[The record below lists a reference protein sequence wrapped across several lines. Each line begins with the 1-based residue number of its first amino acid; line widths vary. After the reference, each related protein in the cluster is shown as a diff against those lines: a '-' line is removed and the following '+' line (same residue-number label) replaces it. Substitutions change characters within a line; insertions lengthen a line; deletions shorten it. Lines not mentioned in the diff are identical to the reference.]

1 MIEKHFEASSLTFAI
16 QDGPAAGQTVPH
28 VHIHVL
34 PRRVGDFENN
44 DEIYDAI
51 DGASAE
57 FSTAA
62 ESHHQVNKEQ
72 KLPAGEPLD
81 LDKQRQPRTSEEM
94 AAEANVL
101 RAKFVSH

>member
-34 PRRVGDFENN
+34 PRRVDDFENN

-51 DGASAE
+51 DSASAE

-72 KLPAGEPLD
+72 KILAGEPLD
-81 LDKQRQPRTSEEM
+81 LDKERQPRTSEDM
-94 AAEANVL
+94 AAEASVL